1 MKQHERTHK
10 AGSRAGSAGASPVI
24 DNKGGGRKGSMTSS
38 DAMDVDEMGLGIG
51 GLVPRRPKM
60 ARSELSEIMEGISK
74 GNAIE
79 GNEADMDAD
88 GEGESPGLDALAT
101 AASEMV

>member
-10 AGSRAGSAGASPVI
+10 GGSRAGSAGASPVI
-24 DNKGGGRKGSMTSS
+24 GNKGGGRKGSMASS
-38 DAMDVDEMGLGIG
+38 DAMEVDDVALGV
-51 GLVPRRPKM
+51 VPRRPKM

-74 GNAIE
+74 GHAIE
-79 GNEADMDAD
+79 GGEADMDAD

-101 AASEMV
+101 AASEMA